1 MDSEGQLRDTYDI
14 LEDLAKV
21 YPTLTTNQRQYL
33 GELIAGKRQ
42 VSVLE
47 SLLTNWES
55 VDKATQAAAKSA
67 GSASEE
73 EARYL
78 DSVEGKTQQMLS
90 AFEQLSA
97 NTLDSSWLKG
107 LIDTSTAVIELTDN
121 VGLLNVAFG
130 AFVAYATFKNNGSPK
145 ALWENLSGSIVAIKD
160 NVMKTTA
167 SLDDQDKAVK
177 EALLSQTKL
186 KTLVEQ
192 KAYLDKQ
199 EIAYN
204 EATLGVIHQQ
214 ITAERALNAVKSI
227 GVGILGAIAGM
238 ALSAIISSTAEAFH
252 EWTHP
257 IETAKENLDEI
268 SNELE
273 SANSELDGLKNSTK
287 DLTPQEET
295 RLQVLQAQTEQLKQQ
310 QELQAQTTGK
320 MQFKDTGGGE
330 VIRQQKYDGTF
341 TYKYKVDASEVE
353 AFNAKLEDGT
363 NYTVHADMSEIEE
376 AKQTM
381 IDAANAISEA
391 GVNATE
397 EQKEAYNQSVEN
409 YNEVATQ
416 YADIFAQMTEL
427 QEKGY
432 VLSDTQSEALS
443 NYINYINNSKDEIS
457 ELTETVNVLDNH
469 YLSLTDT
476 MDSLAESTDLL
487 TTAWNEADTNGQLSL
502 DTVMKLIDAGGQY
515 MDLLVE
521 ENGVYKL
528 NADAASALFEI
539 QKQEK
544 IADIQM
550 EKQSLQV
557 KIAATQAAIAAYNAG
572 SAVSKGQTE
581 DAKGRMQSLSA
592 EAANILA
599 AFGETSDGVNKALN
613 KALNSITIKNSTQLK
628 SYENALN
635 EMQAK
640 VGQYDKAINVISSLS
655 LPSYTKATKGSTSA
669 SKKNADATKKQ
680 NQQLEKLRNNL
691 DKLKDDLSSTQEA
704 YEAMQDAIIKQLEKE
719 ISLQEKRREELERL
733 QDIYEAQQDKAQDI
747 IQAEIDALQEQMDA
761 LDEKND
767 KEEEALKLK
776 EAQLEA
782 QKAQDA
788 YDAAKANKNTRVY
801 EEGIGWTWQANPED
815 VKEAEE
821 NLAEANKNLTE
832 IQKEQELAHKKQDI
846 QGQIDDLNDL
856 LDAWQTNLGD
866 INDEIKNSSEVLDFA
881 TKFQNAS
888 LEERKQMLQQFT
900 GSYVTEVDEQIKET
914 DKQIENLKD
923 LKSQWQNAMDI
934 QADISKY
941 AGAQEWLRKF
951 EQATYEQRK
960 QMLSLFTNSWV
971 SYYNTQTAKI
981 NDAQQAV
988 DRMSGSMNN
997 ANNSGYNTSGLSNY
1011 RNATNQ
1017 VANAAVNAQN
1027 ELSAMERKAMNS
1039 ILNTSNWMNNL
1050 FGGYS
1055 SGKTSGGGGAG
1066 SRNFGGVSNFSPG
1079 RQRSANG
1086 NVDYFSSSNGGI
1098 IDYTGEWGDG
1108 KNWVDGTP
1116 NKPEVILNNDQAA
1129 NVLYELAKAPNSRL
1143 ADTTGGKSNKEMFI
1157 VNELNITANNQDT
1170 LQGLLLQAKQMAI
1183 TK

>member
-1 MDSEGQLRDTYDI
+1 
-14 LEDLAKV
+14 
-21 YPTLTTNQRQYL
+21 
-33 GELIAGKRQ
+33 
-42 VSVLE
+42 
-47 SLLTNWES
+47 
-55 VDKATQAAAKSA
+55 
-67 GSASEE
+67 
-73 EARYL
+73 
-78 DSVEGKTQQMLS
+78 MLS

-107 LIDTSTAVIELTDN
+107 LLDTSTAVIELTDN

-160 NVMKTTA
+160 NVMKTTV
-167 SLDDQDKAVK
+167 SLSKQDEAVK

-214 ITAERALNAVKSI
+214 VAAKRALNAVTSI

-801 EEGIGWTWQANPED
+801 EEGN
-815 VKEAEE
+815 
-821 NLAEANKNLTE
+821 
-832 IQKEQELAHKKQDI
+832 QK
-846 QGQIDDLNDL
+846 
-856 LDAWQTNLGD
+856 
-866 INDEIKNSSEVLDFA
+866 
-881 TKFQNAS
+881 
-888 LEERKQMLQQFT
+888 
-900 GSYVTEVDEQIKET
+900 
-914 DKQIENLKD
+914 
-923 LKSQWQNAMDI
+923 
-934 QADISKY
+934 
-941 AGAQEWLRKF
+941 
-951 EQATYEQRK
+951 
-960 QMLSLFTNSWV
+960 
-971 SYYNTQTAKI
+971 
-981 NDAQQAV
+981 
-988 DRMSGSMNN
+988 
-997 ANNSGYNTSGLSNY
+997 
-1011 RNATNQ
+1011 
-1017 VANAAVNAQN
+1017 
-1027 ELSAMERKAMNS
+1027 
-1039 ILNTSNWMNNL
+1039 
-1050 FGGYS
+1050 
-1055 SGKTSGGGGAG
+1055 
-1066 SRNFGGVSNFSPG
+1066 
-1079 RQRSANG
+1079 
-1086 NVDYFSSSNGGI
+1086 
-1098 IDYTGEWGDG
+1098 
-1108 KNWVDGTP
+1108 
-1116 NKPEVILNNDQAA
+1116 
-1129 NVLYELAKAPNSRL
+1129 
-1143 ADTTGGKSNKEMFI
+1143 
-1157 VNELNITANNQDT
+1157 
-1170 LQGLLLQAKQMAI
+1170 
-1183 TK
+1183 

>member
-1 MDSEGQLRDTYDI
+1 MGELTGLLTGANEVLQNIEKTSTGLVTISQRIRGIEEAGDEATPGVAKLGKDLEEIAGINLMDSEGQLRDTYDI
-14 LEDLAKV
+14 LKDLAEV

-33 GELIAGKRQ
+33 GEQIAGKRQ
-42 VSVLE
+42 VAVLE
-47 SLLTNWES
+47 SLLTNWQS
-55 VDKATQAAAKSA
+55 VDKAVQAAANST
-67 GSASEE
+67 GSATEE
-73 EARYL
+73 QDRYL
-78 DSVEGKTQQMLS
+78 SSIQGKTQQMLS
-90 AFEQLSA
+90 AFEQLST
-97 NTLDSSWLKG
+97 NTLDSNWLKM
-107 LIDTSTAVIELTDN
+107 LIDASTAVIELTDN

-130 AFVAYATFKNNGSPK
+130 AFVAYATFKNEGSPTK
-145 ALWENLSGSIVAIKD
+145 LWETLKNNIIAIKD
-160 NVMKTTA
+160 NVTSSTKA
-167 SLDDQDKAVK
+167 LSAQDEEIKSV
-177 EALLSQTKL
+177 LLSQKKL
-186 KTLVEQ
+186 KTLAEQ

-199 EIAYN
+199 GIVYN
-204 EATLGVIHQQ
+204 EATLGVINQQ
-214 ITAERALNAVKSI
+214 IAAERTLNTLKSM
-227 GVGILGAIAGM
+227 GMSLAMGALGAIAGM
-238 ALSAIISSTAEAFH
+238 ALSAVISSATEAFH

-273 SANSELDGLKNSTK
+273 SANSELEGLKNSTK

-310 QELQAQTTGK
+310 QELQAQETGK
-320 MQFKDTGGGE
+320 MQFKDTSGGQVE
-330 VIRQQKYDGTF
+330 RVQKYDGTF
-341 TYKYKVDASEVE
+341 TYKYKVDTSEVD

-363 NYTVHADMSEIEE
+363 NYTVHADMSEIED

-391 GVNATE
+391 GVDATD

-409 YNEVATQ
+409 YNEIATQ
-416 YADIFAQMTEL
+416 YADIFAQMTAL

-443 NYINYINNSKDEIS
+443 NYVNYIDSSKDEIN
-457 ELTETVNVLDNH
+457 ELTSTVDVLDNH

-544 IADIQM
+544 IADIEM

-557 KIAATQAAIAAYNAG
+557 KIAATQAAIEAYQAG

-613 KALNSITIKNSTQLK
+613 KALKSITIKNDTQLA
-628 SYENALN
+628 SYKNALS

-680 NQQLEKLRNNL
+680 NQELERLRNNL

-704 YEAMQDAIIKQLEKE
+704 YEAMQSAIIKQLEKE
-719 ISLQEKRREELERL
+719 IELQEKRREELERL
-733 QDIYEAQQDKAQDI
+733 QEIYEAQQDKAQDI
-747 IQAEIDALQEQMDA
+747 IKAEIDALQEQMDT

-788 YDAAKANKNTRVY
+788 YDAAKANKSTRVY
-801 EEGIGWTWQANPED
+801 EEGN
-815 VKEAEE
+815 
-821 NLAEANKNLTE
+821 
-832 IQKEQELAHKKQDI
+832 QK
-846 QGQIDDLNDL
+846 
-856 LDAWQTNLGD
+856 
-866 INDEIKNSSEVLDFA
+866 
-881 TKFQNAS
+881 
-888 LEERKQMLQQFT
+888 
-900 GSYVTEVDEQIKET
+900 
-914 DKQIENLKD
+914 
-923 LKSQWQNAMDI
+923 
-934 QADISKY
+934 
-941 AGAQEWLRKF
+941 
-951 EQATYEQRK
+951 
-960 QMLSLFTNSWV
+960 
-971 SYYNTQTAKI
+971 
-981 NDAQQAV
+981 
-988 DRMSGSMNN
+988 
-997 ANNSGYNTSGLSNY
+997 
-1011 RNATNQ
+1011 
-1017 VANAAVNAQN
+1017 
-1027 ELSAMERKAMNS
+1027 
-1039 ILNTSNWMNNL
+1039 
-1050 FGGYS
+1050 
-1055 SGKTSGGGGAG
+1055 
-1066 SRNFGGVSNFSPG
+1066 
-1079 RQRSANG
+1079 
-1086 NVDYFSSSNGGI
+1086 
-1098 IDYTGEWGDG
+1098 
-1108 KNWVDGTP
+1108 
-1116 NKPEVILNNDQAA
+1116 
-1129 NVLYELAKAPNSRL
+1129 
-1143 ADTTGGKSNKEMFI
+1143 
-1157 VNELNITANNQDT
+1157 
-1170 LQGLLLQAKQMAI
+1170 
-1183 TK
+1183 